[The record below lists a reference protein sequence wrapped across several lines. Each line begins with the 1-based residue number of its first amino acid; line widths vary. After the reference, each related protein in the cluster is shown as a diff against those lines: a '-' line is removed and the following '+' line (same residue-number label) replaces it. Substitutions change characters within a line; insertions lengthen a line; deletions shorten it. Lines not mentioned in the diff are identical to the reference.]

1 MPPTSGMAVCV
12 KCRTVEGGDRRGDVR
27 VGAGASS
34 ARPVGRTT
42 SAGPW
47 SSQLQPPEQG
57 SWMTQ
62 RWPVL
67 TLLEA
72 GISITLL
79 VDLAEQ
85 SGPDSA
91 EIFTVETHSD

>member
-1 MPPTSGMAVCV
+1 
-12 KCRTVEGGDRRGDVR
+12 
-27 VGAGASS
+27 
-34 ARPVGRTT
+34 
-42 SAGPW
+42 
-47 SSQLQPPEQG
+47 
-57 SWMTQ
+57 MTQ

-72 GISITLL
+72 GIPITLL

-91 EIFTVETHSD
+91 EIFTVETHGDGTT